1 MLFSSP
7 GMFPSP
13 LLLSDLVNSCWS
25 LTSQL
30 TCYLLR
36 EAFLTSP
43 TRSTDICLY
52 NLYSMVHSSTIAP
65 ICPLVFVTVFIWLM
79 PIFSTKCSPTLYKL
93 HRAWSMTQF
102 IMVSHIPGSRNICG
116 RNEWV
121 SELLSRAYKR
131 NLELIFSVTA
141 FLVACGL
148 LLFPFTHFPPLEC
161 SHFIGETGKTMPLGQ
176 NMVAFTLWI
185 MCVTEIVTI
194 MFLWVRRHGPWLQ
207 IFFPNFFSWWVWTHC
222 CIANALKNC
231 SDREWFT
238 SVNAQMHRA
247 ASWPSVYFHLA
258 QNWLSM
264 NFFLVTQVK
273 TCWNRHTGPT
283 KSFLECLR
291 LPNSLGALFIELAD
305 YHKYIEW
312 QTPTPRCS
320 WVVEMWE

>member
-13 LLLSDLVNSCWS
+13 ILLSDLVNSYLS

-43 TRSTDICLY
+43 TRSTNHCLY
-52 NLYSMVHSSTIAP
+52 NLCSMVHSSTITL
-65 ICPLVFVTVFIWLM
+65 ICPLVFVCVFIWLM
-79 PIFSTKCSPTLYKL
+79 PISPTKCSPTIYKL
-93 HRAWSMTQF
+93 HGAWSTTQF

-121 SELLSRAYKR
+121 SELLFRAYKS
-131 NLELIFSVTA
+131 NLELILSITA
-141 FLVACGL
+141 FLMACCL
-148 LLFPFTHFPPLEC
+148 LLFPFTLFPPLEC
-161 SHFIGETGKTMPLGQ
+161 SHFIEETEKTMTLRQ
-176 NMVAFTLWI
+176 NMVAFSLWI
-185 MCVTEIVTI
+185 MHVTEIVTI
-194 MFLWVRRHGPWLQ
+194 MFWWVWRHGPWLQ
-207 IFFPNFFSWWVWTHC
+207 ISFPNFCSWWVWTPC

-238 SVNAQMHRA
+238 SVNTQMHRA
-247 ASWPSVYFHLA
+247 ASWPSAYFHLA

-291 LPNSLGALFIELAD
+291 LPNS
-305 YHKYIEW
+305 
-312 QTPTPRCS
+312 
-320 WVVEMWE
+320 